1 VDSDWSY
8 TVLAGIRLSDGEEAS
23 AYFRHGGLQPRVR
36 NDYIAVYGT
45 TGSLYIEEAY
55 GQGPVHLKRGNEWE
69 QQPLPPDIAAAVPKL
84 DGNAERNWASLAREF
99 VKDLN
104 GEPHESY
111 LTFRDGWIFQ
121 EAIDAVRRRSGFHR
135 LPNPS

>member
-1 VDSDWSY
+1 
-8 TVLAGIRLSDGEEAS
+8 
-23 AYFRHGGLQPRVR
+23 VR
-36 NDYIAVYGT
+36 DDYIAVYGT